1 MKSIP
6 PDKQIASD
14 RFVETVRAHL
24 KTTPAIAALAVLVA
38 LLLTS
43 TIARASGWPPFAVN
57 DSATVNRGGTV
68 EELTTGARSVLDNDF
83 DFDNDPLTA
92 QLTKDVKH
100 GTLVL
105 RGDGTF
111 RYTHDGGKDD
121 DDEFKYRV
129 FDGTGYSREATVEI
143 EIEEVPNSPP
153 FVVSDVSDQVATEGA
168 EFRLNLAPNFSDP
181 DDGDVLRFSIK
192 GLPRSGSLQLGEQSG
207 VLAGTPVAAD
217 VRDRPYDIEVTA
229 TDRFGAKASLKFELL
244 ILRKNAPPVVVEQ
257 VPDQE
262 AIEGIE
268 FRLNLAGNFDDPDDG
283 DILRFSARG
292 LPASGTLQIN
302 PATALLSG
310 TPVAADARDEPY
322 TVSVT
327 ATDRAGATA
336 TVSFQLQVFR
346 DNRSDV
352 VLDIGT
358 ASNPVAVGED
368 MQWNIAILNKGPA
381 DLQDGQLFAVWA
393 TSGPPLTV
401 TAPEGCLVADNG
413 TRAPTMDCS
422 LVVVEAG
429 ATIEIS
435 VQGVQDGDGDNSLI
449 GVVTADDPNP
459 GDNQD
464 LAGTAVVAE
473 FSEGP
478 AQIVDVGGAALQAGD
493 LDGDGAMDIVAT
505 GAETTVFFNNGSR
518 ALTTPGVSL
527 GPDSGGSQLAIVDW
541 NGDGSQDIAVGGLG
555 GRFFDVFVNDG
566 SGGFASS
573 GSRQGGLVQ
582 QVSDMLAA
590 DFDSDGAP
598 ELLATGSGGTSLLSP
613 SPEGGF
619 DITRLA
625 SDAGRDLAVADFDQD
640 GDQDFVVVLAADRM
654 VEIHYNSGDGSF
666 ASVDSLDLGS
676 VANVSVR
683 DLNGDGAADL
693 LVAVDGSDMTA
704 PQNRVLYQQ
713 GSGEFSPGPSFGA
726 SPVTALVSGDID
738 ANGWPDIVAINEAGV
753 HQLYL
758 GSQGNGFA
766 LAPEQIV
773 SVGMRR
779 GVLTDFNNDGS
790 LDLVLAGLDAGVI
803 EIHAN
808 NGIGRLGFG
817 DRVGPE
823 IELLGEA
830 SVNIPAGQVYTDP
843 GATAVDDIDGD
854 VSDKIEVS
862 GTIDSGV
869 VGTQT
874 ITYSVADRAGN
885 RASATR
891 TVTVGVNEGTGGGGG
906 GLLTPFFVFALL
918 ILLVAQRTRR
928 AG

>member
-1 MKSIP
+1 M
-6 PDKQIASD
+6 
-14 RFVETVRAHL
+14 ETARTNL
-24 KTTPAIAALAVLVA
+24 KTIPAIAGLTVLVA
-38 LLLTS
+38 LLLAS
-43 TIARASGWPPFAVN
+43 TIARASGWPPFAVG
-57 DSATVNRGGTV
+57 DSAMVARGGAV

-83 DFDNDPLTA
+83 DLEGDSLTVE
-92 QLTKDVKH
+92 LMKNVKH
-100 GTLVL
+100 GTLIL
-105 RGDGTF
+105 RSDGTF
-111 RYTHDGGKDD
+111 RYQHDGGKDD

-129 FDGTGYSREATVEI
+129 FDGTTYSREATVEI
-143 EIEEVPNSPP
+143 EIDEVPNSPP
-153 FVVSDVSDQVATEGA
+153 FVVSDVSDQVATENV

-192 GLPRSGSLQLGEQSG
+192 GLPRSGSLQIGEQSG
-207 VLAGTPVAAD
+207 VLAGRPVAAD
-217 VRDRPYDIEVTA
+217 VRDKPYDIEVTA

-244 ILRKNAPPVVVEQ
+244 ILQKNSPPVVVQ
-257 VPDQE
+257 PVPNQE

-302 PATALLSG
+302 PATALISG

-322 TVSVT
+322 TVTVT

-336 TVSFQLQVFR
+336 ALSFQLQVFR
-346 DNRSDV
+346 DDRSDV
-352 VLDIGT
+352 VLDIGS
-358 ASNPVAVGED
+358 APNPVSVGEE
-368 MQWNIAILNKGPA
+368 MQWTVAIRNKGPA
-381 DLQDGQLFAVWA
+381 DLQDGQLLAIWV

-401 TAPEGCLVADNG
+401 TAPDGCLVADNG
-413 TRAPTMDCS
+413 TSGPTMECP
-422 LVVVEAG
+422 LVVAAG
-429 ATIEIS
+429 TSVDIL

-478 AQIVDVGGAALQAGD
+478 AQIIDVAVAALQAGD
-493 LDGDGAMDIVAT
+493 LDGDGAVDIVT
-505 GAETTVFFNNGSR
+505 SGAETTVFFNGGNR
-518 ALTTPGVSL
+518 AVATPGVSL
-527 GPDSGGSQLAIVDW
+527 GPESGGSQLAIVDW
-541 NGDGSQDIAVGGLG
+541 NGDGSQDIAVGGLD
-555 GRFFDVFVNDG
+555 GRFFEVFVNDG

-573 GSRQGGLVQ
+573 GSRRGGLVQ

-590 DFDSDGAP
+590 DFDGDGSP
-598 ELLATGSGGTSLLSP
+598 ELLATGSGGTSLLRSSP
-613 SPEGGF
+613 DGGF
-619 DITRLA
+619 DVTLLA
-625 SDAGRDLAVADFDQD
+625 SDAGRDLAVADLDQD

-666 ASVDSLDLGS
+666 ASVDSFDLGS
-676 VANVSVR
+676 VANVSAR
-683 DLNGDGAADL
+683 DLDGDGAADL
-693 LVAVDGSDMTA
+693 LLAVDGSDMNA
-704 PQNRVLYQQ
+704 PRNRVLYQQ
-713 GSGEFSPGPSFGA
+713 GGGAFASGPFFGA
-726 SPVTALVSGDID
+726 SPVTALVPGDID
-738 ANGWPDIVAINEAGV
+738 GDGWPDIVAINETGV

-758 GSQGNGFA
+758 GSQGSGFS

-773 SVGMRR
+773 SAGMRR

-790 LDLVLAGLDAGVI
+790 LDLVLAGPDAGVL

-808 NGIGRLGFG
+808 NGIGRLGLG
-817 DRVGPE
+817 DRVEPK

-830 SVNIPAGQVYTDP
+830 SVNIPAGELYTDP

-854 VSDKIEVS
+854 LSDKIEVS
-862 GTIDSGV
+862 GTIDPSV

-885 RASATR
+885 RSSATR

-906 GLLTPFFVFALL
+906 GLLAPWFIFMLTL
-918 ILLVAQRTRR
+918 LLVAQVARR
-928 AG
+928 AD

>member
-1 MKSIP
+1 ME
-6 PDKQIASD
+6 A
-14 RFVETVRAHL
+14 VRAHL
-24 KTTPAIAALAVLVA
+24 KITPAIAGLA
-38 LLLTS
+38 LLVVLLLAS

-57 DSATVNRGGTV
+57 DSATVTRGGTV

-105 RGDGTF
+105 RSDGTF
-111 RYTHDGGKDD
+111 RYTHDGGRDD

-129 FDGTGYSREATVEI
+129 FDGTGYSRDATVKI
-143 EIEEVPNSPP
+143 EIEEVQNSPP
-153 FVVSDVSDQVATEGA
+153 FVVSDVPDQVATEGVD
-168 EFRLNLAPNFSDP
+168 FRLNLAPNFSDP

-192 GLPRSGSLQLGEQSG
+192 GLPGSGSLQLGEQSG
-207 VLAGTPVAAD
+207 VLAGKPVAAD
-217 VRDRPYDIEVTA
+217 VRDRPYGIEVTA

-244 ILRKNAPPVVVEQ
+244 ILRKNEPPVVVKQ

-302 PATALLSG
+302 PGTALISG

-327 ATDRAGATA
+327 ATDRAGAAA
-336 TVSFQLQVFR
+336 TVSFQLRVFR

-352 VLDIGT
+352 VLDIGA
-358 ASNPVAVGED
+358 ASNPVSVGED
-368 MQWNIAILNKGPA
+368 MQWNIAIRNKGPA
-381 DLQDGQLFAVWA
+381 DLQDGQLFAVWV

-401 TAPEGCLVADNG
+401 AAPDGCQVADNG
-413 TRAPTMDCS
+413 TSAPTMDCS
-422 LVVVEAG
+422 LVVAAG
-429 ATIEIS
+429 TSVEIS
-435 VQGVQDGDGDNSLI
+435 VQSVQDGDGDNSLI
-449 GVVTADDPNP
+449 GFVTADDPNP

-464 LAGTAVVAE
+464 LASTAVVAE

-478 AQIVDVGGAALQAGD
+478 SQIVDVAGAAVRAGD
-493 LDGDGAMDIVAT
+493 LDGDGAVDIVAT
-505 GAETTVFFNNGSR
+505 GAETIVFFNNGNR

-527 GPDSGGSQLAIVDW
+527 GPDSGGSALAILDW

-555 GRFFDVFVNDG
+555 GRSVEVFVNDG
-566 SGGFASS
+566 SGAFASGAS
-573 GSRQGGLVQ
+573 LQGGGVPN
-582 QVSDMLAA
+582 VNDMLET
-590 DFDSDGAP
+590 DFDNDGDSD
-598 ELLATGSGGTSLLSP
+598 LLTTGSGGTALLSRAA
-613 SPEGGF
+613 EGGI
-619 DITRLA
+619 DVTPLA
-625 SDAGRDLAVADFDQD
+625 SGAGRDLAIGDLDQD

-654 VEIHYNSGDGSF
+654 VEIHYNGGDGSV
-666 ASVDSLDLGS
+666 AGVDSLDLGS

-693 LVAVDGSDMTA
+693 LVAVDGSDMNA

-758 GSQGNGFA
+758 GSQGNGFS

-773 SVGMRR
+773 STGMRR
-779 GVLTDFNNDGS
+779 AVLTDFNNDGS
-790 LDLVLAGLDAGVI
+790 LDLVLAGLDAGVL

-808 NGIGRLGFG
+808 NGIGRLGLG

-830 SVNIPAGQVYTDP
+830 SVSIPAGQPYTDP

-862 GTIDSGV
+862 GTIDSSV
-869 VGTQT
+869 VGTQM
-874 ITYSVADRAGN
+874 IRYSVADRAGN
-885 RASATR
+885 RSSATR

-906 GLLTPFFVFALL
+906 GLLTPFFVFTLL
-918 ILLVAQRTRR
+918 IFLAAQRARR
-928 AG
+928 AD